1 MLKSGIENGTEVLL
15 NLSSKLIRS
24 SNDETSF
31 PHKLSLTDT
40 QVSKIRKGFANCSSA
55 YIKFAKNL
63 LSKMI
68 QSGGILD
75 ELLAS
80 LPYTAIKAESQ
91 ELIKSPELPELNRS
105 ATKCCRSIRIIGRN
119 ISSRCRNLKESL

>member
-1 MLKSGIENGTEVLL
+1 MTQYNTLNVKLFNSHLDMLKSGIENGTEVLL

-24 SNDETSF
+24 SNDETNF
-31 PHKLSLTDT
+31 PHKLSLTHT
-40 QVSKIRKGFANCSSA
+40 QVSKIRKDFANCSSA
-55 YIKFAKNL
+55 YINFAKNL

-75 ELLAS
+75 ELLVG

-105 ATKCCRSIRIIGRN
+105 ATRFFC
-119 ISSRCRNLKESL
+119 

>member
-1 MLKSGIENGTEVLL
+1 MTQYNTLNVKLFNSHLNMLKSGIENGTEVLL

-24 SNDETSF
+24 SNDETNF
-31 PHKLSLTDT
+31 PHKLSLTHT
-40 QVSKIRKGFANCSSA
+40 QVSKIRKDFANCSSA
-55 YIKFAKNL
+55 YINFAKNL

-75 ELLAS
+75 ELLVG

-105 ATKCCRSIRIIGRN
+105 ATRFFC
-119 ISSRCRNLKESL
+119 

>member
-1 MLKSGIENGTEVLL
+1 MTQYNMLNVKLFNSHLNMLKSGIENGTEVLL

-24 SNDETSF
+24 SNDETNF
-31 PHKLSLTDT
+31 PHKLSLTHT
-40 QVSKIRKGFANCSSA
+40 QVSKIRKGFANCSSV

-75 ELLAS
+75 ELLVG

-105 ATKCCRSIRIIGRN
+105 ATRFFC
-119 ISSRCRNLKESL
+119 

>member
-24 SNDETSF
+24 SNDETNF
-31 PHKLSLTDT
+31 PHKLSLTHT
-40 QVSKIRKGFANCSSA
+40 QVSKIRKDFANCSSA
-55 YIKFAKNL
+55 YINFAKNL

-75 ELLAS
+75 ELLVG

-105 ATKCCRSIRIIGRN
+105 ATRFFC
-119 ISSRCRNLKESL
+119 

>member
-1 MLKSGIENGTEVLL
+1 MTQYNTLNVKLFNSHLNMLKSGIENGTEVLL

-24 SNDETSF
+24 SNDETNF
-31 PHKLSLTDT
+31 PHKLSLTHT
-40 QVSKIRKGFANCSSA
+40 QVSKIRKDFANCSSA
-55 YIKFAKNL
+55 YINFAKNL

-75 ELLAS
+75 ELLVG
-80 LPYTAIKAESQ
+80 LPYTGIKAESQ

-105 ATKCCRSIRIIGRN
+105 ATRFFC
-119 ISSRCRNLKESL
+119 

>member
-1 MLKSGIENGTEVLL
+1 MTQYNTLNVKLFNSHLDMLKSGIENGTEVLL

-24 SNDETSF
+24 SNDETNF
-31 PHKLSLTDT
+31 PHKLSST
-40 QVSKIRKGFANCSSA
+40 QTRVSKIRKDFANCSSA
-55 YIKFAKNL
+55 YINFAKNL

-75 ELLAS
+75 ELLVG
-80 LPYTAIKAESQ
+80 LPYTGIKAESQ

-105 ATKCCRSIRIIGRN
+105 ATRFFC
-119 ISSRCRNLKESL
+119 